1 LEFSISS
8 ANVSVDAVAARKKQ
22 QMQEMNCNLIVES
35 VNNTAMIRM
44 VSKYYESPNN
54 NNFMM
59 IDQK

>member
-1 LEFSISS
+1 MEFSISS

-44 VSKYYESPNN
+44 VSKYYESPNIN
-54 NNFMM
+54 NIMM

>member
-44 VSKYYESPNN
+44 VSKYYEAPIIIIYYDN
-54 NNFMM
+54 
-59 IDQK
+59 